1 MRAILHSDMNAFYA
15 TVEQHRN
22 PALRGKPVAVAG
34 NPENRHGIILA
45 KSREAKAAGI
55 TTADAIWEA
64 KQKCP
69 ELILVPPHYRLYQRY
84 SRLARR
90 IYYDYTNQVEPFGLD
105 ESWLD
110 VTGSLHLFGGDARLI
125 AQEISERIKAELGL
139 RVSVGVSWKK
149 VFAKFGSDTDPG
161 DGIVYITPENYRDV
175 VWPHPCEDLIYIGRA
190 TKRKLNAAAI
200 FTIGDVAN
208 ASDAFMQRRLGKM
221 GGVIKGFA
229 NGLDTS
235 PVKVLDPNK
244 ADVDY
249 TIKSISNGLT
259 APHDLVDEAS
269 TKALVYLLSES
280 VAQRLRECRFKAK
293 TLGVHV
299 REGNLAFY
307 SRQMQ
312 LPAPSNIT
320 AELAREAFDLLAR
333 NQPIDEAHPI
343 RAISVRAS
351 NLVPADAPLQ
361 LSIFGDEEARIRQE
375 RLDCAIDE
383 LRRRFGNSC
392 VRRMVELNDEGMSG
406 LDIKRDNTVHP
417 VGFFN
422 T

>member
-1 MRAILHSDMNAFYA
+1 
-15 TVEQHRN
+15 
-22 PALRGKPVAVAG
+22 
-34 NPENRHGIILA
+34 
-45 KSREAKAAGI
+45 
-55 TTADAIWEA
+55 
-64 KQKCP
+64 
-69 ELILVPPHYRLYQRY
+69 
-84 SRLARR
+84 
-90 IYYDYTNQVEPFGLD
+90 
-105 ESWLD
+105 
-110 VTGSLHLFGGDARLI
+110 
-125 AQEISERIKAELGL
+125 
-139 RVSVGVSWKK
+139 VSWNK

-161 DGIVYITPENYRDV
+161 DGIVHITPQNYRDV
-175 VWPHPCEDLIYIGRA
+175 VWPHPCDDLIYIGRA

-351 NLVPADAPLQ
+351 NLVPADVPLQ